1 MYVCFFYF
9 LFYILINIGQAHVTF
24 LKCLTP
30 TLNLQFSAV
39 ICLSLSTF
47 DTTYKSLNAS
57 KVEIISTFLAR
68 LTFKKRRHLGTQA
81 TRHQDCWHCAATGA
95 VRCGWTFST
104 VSVSATQYQYYF
116 PGSYVSNQL
125 TTRHIRTFET
135 LSTSRR
141 SVVQTSLYIW
151 FTFEVCYQIW
161 RRLSDYMLG
170 KQFSHNRPSQDFIPF
185 HRT

>member
-1 MYVCFFYF
+1 MGNYFGESCNFQVMGNLEMHQNSSPPNVYVCVFFF
-9 LFYILINIGQAHVTF
+9 FKFYILINIGQAHVTF

-39 ICLSLSTF
+39 ICLPLSTF

-104 VSVSATQYQYYF
+104 VSVSATQYQCYF
-116 PGSYVSNQL
+116 PGSCVWAIN
-125 TTRHIRTFET
+125 
-135 LSTSRR
+135 
-141 SVVQTSLYIW
+141 
-151 FTFEVCYQIW
+151 
-161 RRLSDYMLG
+161 
-170 KQFSHNRPSQDFIPF
+170 
-185 HRT
+185 